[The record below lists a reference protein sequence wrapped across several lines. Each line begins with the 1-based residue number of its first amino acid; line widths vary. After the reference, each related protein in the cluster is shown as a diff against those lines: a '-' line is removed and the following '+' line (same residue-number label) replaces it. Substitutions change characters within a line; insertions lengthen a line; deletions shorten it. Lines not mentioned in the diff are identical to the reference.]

1 MAASALT
8 EKSHVAPASL
18 RVHRALRLSYRAG
31 IAQVSIGHPA
41 QPRRDAHA
49 HIRTCA
55 NRTGAT
61 MMTKSNTEKQ
71 PAPREIS
78 AEEMQRAA
86 GGKGLTIICIEHKG
100 HTVCRMI

>member
-1 MAASALT
+1 
-8 EKSHVAPASL
+8 
-18 RVHRALRLSYRAG
+18 
-31 IAQVSIGHPA
+31 
-41 QPRRDAHA
+41 
-49 HIRTCA
+49 
-55 NRTGAT
+55 